1 MKIKSKDLYMILVR
15 LTYVQNVPTSTLST
29 MEHGGGTIKRRTA
42 CALLLIISMAMCIIP
57 SVVGAEN
64 QFASDNNAKIG
75 LSEVLKHEMF
85 VAPKNSENFLNDK
98 NVLEVNAASKT
109 KKVKAK
115 TKKTTKKVTT
125 KKTSKKV
132 KAKKITKKVKKT
144 AYRVKVKYYY
154 KGKVRYKYVT
164 KYRTVSAATTTKTV
178 NYVSSSSSGTWSD
191 DPTLD
196 AIIRSGS
203 GFSYSSAYHTGAEL
217 AKYGCGDCWAF
228 SDYLNTKLQAAG
240 YQSRVIQYATSYSS
254 QHRSVQV
261 MRNGAWQT
269 VPYRAYGYPSL
280 IV

>member
-1 MKIKSKDLYMILVR
+1 
-15 LTYVQNVPTSTLST
+15 
-29 MEHGGGTIKRRTA
+29 MEHGGGTIKRHTA
-42 CALLLIISMAMCIIP
+42 CALVVTIVMIMCIIP
-57 SVVGAEN
+57 SSIGTEN
-64 QFASDNNAKIG
+64 QNASNNNAKIG
-75 LSEVLKHEMF
+75 LKEY
-85 VAPKNSENFLNDK
+85 K

-115 TKKTTKKVTT
+115 TKKTIKKVTY
-125 KKTSKKV
+125 KKV
-132 KAKKITKKVKKT
+132 KA
-144 AYRVKVKYYY
+144 ASSYRVKVKYYY

-164 KYRTVSAATTTKTV
+164 KYRTVSAASTTTTTTPTTS
-178 NYVSSSSSGTWSD
+178 VSSSSGAWSD

-203 GFSYSSAYHTGAEL
+203 GFSYSSAYHTGADL
-217 AKYGCGDCWAF
+217 AAHGCGDCWAF

-269 VPYRAYGYPSL
+269 IPYRAYGYPSL

>member
-1 MKIKSKDLYMILVR
+1 MI
-15 LTYVQNVPTSTLST
+15 
-29 MEHGGGTIKRRTA
+29 
-42 CALLLIISMAMCIIP
+42 MCIIP
-57 SVVGAEN
+57 SAIGTEN
-64 QFASDNNAKIG
+64 QVASDNIAKIG
-75 LSEVLKHEMF
+75 LKE
-85 VAPKNSENFLNDK
+85 DK

-115 TKKTTKKVTT
+115 TKKTTKKVKA
-125 KKTSKKV
+125 KKTYKKTYKKV
-132 KAKKITKKVKKT
+132 KAKKTSYKVKV
-144 AYRVKVKYYY
+144 RYYS
-154 KGKVRYKYVT
+154 KGKWRYKYVT
-164 KYRTVSAATTTKTV
+164 KYRTVSAASTTTTTTTPTTS
-178 NYVSSSSSGTWSD
+178 VSSSSSGAWGD

-203 GFSYSSAYHTGAEL
+203 GFSYSSAHHTGAEL
-217 AKYGCGDCWAF
+217 EKYGSGDCWAF

-240 YQSRVIQYATSYSS
+240 YQSRIIQYATSYSS

>member
-1 MKIKSKDLYMILVR
+1 
-15 LTYVQNVPTSTLST
+15 
-29 MEHGGGTIKRRTA
+29 MELGGGTIKRRTA
-42 CALLLIISMAMCIIP
+42 CALLLTISMAMCIIP
-57 SVVGAEN
+57 SVVGTEN
-64 QFASDNNAKIG
+64 QVASDNYAKIG
-75 LSEVLKHEMF
+75 LNEALKNEMF
-85 VAPKNSENFLNDK
+85 GAAKNSENFLSDK

-125 KKTSKKV
+125 KKTRKKVAAKKTTKKV
-132 KAKKITKKVKKT
+132 KAAT
-144 AYRVKVKYYY
+144 YRVKVKYYY

-164 KYRTVSAATTTKTV
+164 KYQTVSASSTTRPV
-178 NYVSSSSSGTWSD
+178 SYASSSSSGSWSD

-203 GFSYSSAYHTGAEL
+203 GFSYSSAHHTGAEL
-217 AKYGCGDCWAF
+217 AKYGSGDCWAF

>member
-1 MKIKSKDLYMILVR
+1 
-15 LTYVQNVPTSTLST
+15 
-29 MEHGGGTIKRRTA
+29 MEHGGGTIKRHTA
-42 CALLLIISMAMCIIP
+42 CALVVTIVMIMCIIP
-57 SVVGAEN
+57 SSIGTEN
-64 QFASDNNAKIG
+64 QVASDNIAKIG
-75 LSEVLKHEMF
+75 LKE
-85 VAPKNSENFLNDK
+85 DK

-115 TKKTTKKVTT
+115 TKKTV
-125 KKTSKKV
+125 KKV
-132 KAKKITKKVKKT
+132 KAKKTYKKVKAKKT
-144 AYRVKVKYYY
+144 SYKVKVRYWY
-154 KGKVRYKYVT
+154 KGKWRYKYVT
-164 KYRTVSAATTTKTV
+164 KYRTVSAASTTTTTTTS
-178 NYVSSSSSGTWSD
+178 VSSSSGAWGD

-203 GFSYSSAYHTGAEL
+203 GFSYSSAHHTGAEL
-217 AKYGCGDCWAF
+217 AKYGSGDCWAF

-240 YQSRVIQYATSYSS
+240 YQSRIIQYATSYSS

>member
-1 MKIKSKDLYMILVR
+1 
-15 LTYVQNVPTSTLST
+15 
-29 MEHGGGTIKRRTA
+29 MELGGGTIKRHTA
-42 CALLLIISMAMCIIP
+42 CALLLIISITMCIIP

-64 QFASDNNAKIG
+64 QVASDNIAKIG
-75 LSEVLKHEMF
+75 LKE
-85 VAPKNSENFLNDK
+85 DK

-115 TKKTTKKVTT
+115 KTKKSIKKVKAT
-125 KKTSKKV
+125 KTYKKV
-132 KAKKITKKVKKT
+132 KAKKTSYKVKVR
-144 AYRVKVKYYY
+144 YWY
-154 KGKVRYKYVT
+154 KGKWRYKYVT
-164 KYRTVSAATTTKTV
+164 KYRTVSAASTTTTTS
-178 NYVSSSSSGTWSD
+178 YSSSSSSGTWSD

-203 GFSYSSAYHTGAEL
+203 GFSYSSAHHTGAEL
-217 AKYGCGDCWAF
+217 AKYGSGDCWAF

-240 YQSRVIQYATSYSS
+240 YQSRIIQYATSYSS

-269 VPYRAYGYPSL
+269 IPYRAYGYPSL

>member
-1 MKIKSKDLYMILVR
+1 
-15 LTYVQNVPTSTLST
+15 
-29 MEHGGGTIKRRTA
+29 MEHGGGTIKRHTS
-42 CALLLIISMAMCIIP
+42 CALLLIIVMTMCIIP
-57 SVVGAEN
+57 SAVGTQN
-64 QFASDNNAKIG
+64 QVASDKIAKIG
-75 LSEVLKHEMF
+75 SQ
-85 VAPKNSENFLNDK
+85 ENQ

-115 TKKTTKKVTT
+115 TKKTTKKV
-125 KKTSKKV
+125 
-132 KAKKITKKVKKT
+132 KAKKTYKKVAAKK
-144 AYRVKVKYYY
+144 YKVKVKYYY

-164 KYRTVSAATTTKTV
+164 KYRTVSAASTTTTSS
-178 NYVSSSSSGTWSD
+178 YSSSSSSGAWSD

-203 GFSYSSAYHTGAEL
+203 GFSYSGAYHTGAEL
-217 AKYGCGDCWAF
+217 AAHGCGDCWAF

-240 YQSRVIQYATSYSS
+240 YQSRIIQYATSYSS

>member
-1 MKIKSKDLYMILVR
+1 
-15 LTYVQNVPTSTLST
+15 
-29 MEHGGGTIKRRTA
+29 MEHGGGTIKRHTS
-42 CALLLIISMAMCIIP
+42 CALLLTIVMIMCIVP
-57 SVVGAEN
+57 SALGTEN
-64 QFASDNNAKIG
+64 QNASNNNAKIG
-75 LSEVLKHEMF
+75 LK
-85 VAPKNSENFLNDK
+85 ENK

-115 TKKTTKKVTT
+115 TKKTVKKVT
-125 KKTSKKV
+125 KKTYKKV
-132 KAKKITKKVKKT
+132 KAASKYKVKVR
-144 AYRVKVKYYY
+144 YWY
-154 KGKVRYKYVT
+154 KGKWKYKYVT
-164 KYRTVSAATTTKTV
+164 KYRTVSAASTV
-178 NYVSSSSSGTWSD
+178 KATSYSASSSSGAWGD

-203 GFSYSSAYHTGAEL
+203 GFSYSSAYHTGADL
-217 AKYGCGDCWAF
+217 AAHGCGDCWAF

-269 VPYRAYGYPSL
+269 IPYRAYGYPSL